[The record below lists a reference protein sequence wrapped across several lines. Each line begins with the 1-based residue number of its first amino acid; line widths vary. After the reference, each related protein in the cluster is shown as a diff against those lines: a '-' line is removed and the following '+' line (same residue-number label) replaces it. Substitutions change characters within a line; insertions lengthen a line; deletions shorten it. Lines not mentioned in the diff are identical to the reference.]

1 MEKTLSKPRIDE
13 WTELRGLAFLAI
25 VLQHSIGEYIYRP
38 DIERPDSVMLG
49 IIYHL
54 TRFGTPT
61 YVFLSAALLFY
72 NFKSRPAAEDA
83 RWLGKRFGDVYVPF
97 MIWTA
102 IYWIVARSWS
112 ETPLTAP
119 GWWQSLLREMVIPV
133 SGYHL
138 WFVVMIFQ
146 FYILF
151 PLWGRAWNRIKPFFL
166 KEDGTGNAAR
176 TGIML
181 GVAGA
186 AYALLMHWSYYDM
199 SGWQSG
205 LPRPLQFLLEH
216 RTYIFVMYFFYFVLG
231 AVCAGM
237 IRSWREFARQALPWN
252 AVVFLLLFTMMGYT
266 LLQQSGDTINLN
278 LSTYLKPST
287 FLLIISQMLLLY
299 GLLLRPHP
307 AAAAG
312 RFRRMLAWMG
322 KYSFGAY
329 LCHALLL
336 YGVAYFTRDFPL
348 QNLHLA
354 AAGVSFVIVA
364 CAALALSRLLSLL
377 PGGHWIVGAS
387 GRRRRKDASS
397 GGKPQPLRE
406 RTASDLN

>member
-1 MEKTLSKPRIDE
+1 MEKTLSKPRIEE

-25 VLQHSIGEYIYRP
+25 VLQHTIGEYIYRA
-38 DIERPDSVMLG
+38 DIQMPDSVMLG

-61 YVFLSAALLFY
+61 YAFLSAALLFY
-72 NFKSRPAAEDA
+72 NYKSRPAAENV
-83 RWLGKRFGDVYVPF
+83 RWLGKRFEDIYVPF
-97 MIWTA
+97 MVWA
-102 IYWIVARSWS
+102 VIYWVVSRSWS
-112 ETPLTAP
+112 DIPLTAP
-119 GWWQSLLREMVIPV
+119 GWWQSLLREMIIPV

-151 PLWGRAWNRIKPFFL
+151 PLLGRVWNRIKPFFL
-166 KEDGTGNAAR
+166 KGNGTGNAVR

-181 GVAGA
+181 GVVGA

-199 SGWQSG
+199 SAWQSG
-205 LPRPLQFLLEH
+205 LAGPLQFLLQH
-216 RTYIFVMYFFYFVLG
+216 RTYICVMYFFYFVLG
-231 AVCAGM
+231 AVCASM
-237 IRSWREFARQALPWN
+237 IRSWREFARQTLPWN
-252 AVVFLLLFTMMGYT
+252 AVVFLFLFTMMGYT
-266 LLQQSGDTINLN
+266 LLRQSGDVMNLN
-278 LSTYLKPST
+278 ISTYLKPST
-287 FLLIISQMLLLY
+287 FLLIVSQMLLLY

-307 AAAAG
+307 EAAPG

-336 YGVAYFTRDFPL
+336 YGVAYFTRSLPL

-354 AAGVSFVIVA
+354 ATGVSFVIVA
-364 CAALALSRLLSLL
+364 CAALGLSKVLSSL

-387 GRRRRKDASS
+387 GRRRRKEASS
-397 GGKPQPLRE
+397 GGK
-406 RTASDLN
+406 